1 MIGINSDRLRCRFDT
16 MAKIGAT
23 LRGGMHRLALSHE
36 DKVARDLLASWCR
49 DCGFELTV
57 DRIGNMFATRP
68 GLNPDLPPL
77 LIGSHLDS
85 QPYAGAYDGPVGVLA
100 ALEVLEA
107 LDENAIPT
115 NMPIQLVNWSNEEGA
130 RFRPPLLASGVF
142 AGVHDLDF
150 ALSVQDSKGLSFRE
164 ELANIGYDGKRKP
177 GWPISGYIEI
187 HIEQGTVLE
196 DAGIPIG
203 IVTGVVGIAD
213 IKVIVQ
219 GEDAHAGPLPMSK
232 RRDSLVGAAEMI
244 LTAREIGCRQAP
256 EARVTVGRI
265 SVPSDSHSVVPGR
278 TEFVLDLRHPDDV
291 GLAALEAEAKAAFSA
306 IAAKH
311 QLSVAYESVWA
322 YPPTLFDE
330 RLQKEIARAAREL
343 GHSHLRLPSR
353 AGHDAWNLARVGPS
367 AMIFIPCRGGISHNE
382 LEFAEFE
389 HIAAAANVLLLTVIA
404 WSNGDL
410 RLQSSEIA

>member
-1 MIGINSDRLRCRFDT
+1 VNPLSKARWIRP
-16 MAKIGAT
+16 AP
-23 LRGGMHRLALSHE
+23 GGVEAGRA
-36 DKVARDLLASWCR
+36 VAVA
-49 DCGFELTV
+49 
-57 DRIGNMFATRP
+57 
-68 GLNPDLPPL
+68 
-77 LIGSHLDS
+77 
-85 QPYAGAYDGPVGVLA
+85 AG
-100 ALEVLEA
+100 
-107 LDENAIPT
+107 
-115 NMPIQLVNWSNEEGA
+115 
-130 RFRPPLLASGVF
+130 
-142 AGVHDLDF
+142 
-150 ALSVQDSKGLSFRE
+150 
-164 ELANIGYDGKRKP
+164 
-177 GWPISGYIEI
+177 
-187 HIEQGTVLE
+187 
-196 DAGIPIG
+196 
-203 IVTGVVGIAD
+203 
-213 IKVIVQ
+213 
-219 GEDAHAGPLPMSK
+219 
-232 RRDSLVGAAEMI
+232 
-244 LTAREIGCRQAP
+244 
-256 EARVTVGRI
+256 
-265 SVPSDSHSVVPGR
+265 
-278 TEFVLDLRHPDDV
+278 LRHPDDV